1 MCNKV
6 GTENIVPRYR
16 TITELAKESGIRLKI
31 FTVFGLNSKMT
42 LTPIKFLLTLWVQ
55 IARRQHNS
63 SLTILKAGI
72 GWNIVMSVND
82 RHKQQNKFWRL
93 KS

>member
-1 MCNKV
+1 MSWSMRLGIAAPYSK
-6 GTENIVPRYR
+6 E
-16 TITELAKESGIRLKI
+16 ELYCFWVKFKDDPHE
-31 FTVFGLNSKMT
+31 
-42 LTPIKFLLTLWVQ
+42 FLLTLWAQ

-72 GWNIVMSVND
+72 GWNIVMSAND

>member
-1 MCNKV
+1 MQSFITIN
-6 GTENIVPRYR
+6 GTKFPQPHIARKNS
-16 TITELAKESGIRLKI
+16 TA
-31 FTVFGLNSKMT
+31 FGSNSKMT
-42 LTPIKFLLTLWVQ
+42 LTLTEFLLTLWAQ

-72 GWNIVMSVND
+72 GWNIVMSAND

>member
-1 MCNKV
+1 MQSFITIN
-6 GTENIVPRYR
+6 GTKFPQPRR
-16 TITELAKESGIRLKI
+16 
-31 FTVFGLNSKMT
+31 GLE
-42 LTPIKFLLTLWVQ
+42 LLTLWVQ